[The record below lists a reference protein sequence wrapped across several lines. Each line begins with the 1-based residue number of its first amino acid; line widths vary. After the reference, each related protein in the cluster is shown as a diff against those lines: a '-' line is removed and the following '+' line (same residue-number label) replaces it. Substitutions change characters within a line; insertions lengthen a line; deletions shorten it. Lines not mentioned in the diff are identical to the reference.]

1 MTSQMVNLDKEK
13 FWQYSVT
20 RYAKGDVAPLSLL
33 LQDQH
38 GVNVNVLLLVCWC
51 LENNAVIN
59 LMQLK
64 SVIDAAANSDVQ
76 LKLHREKRKAARPVS
91 KGSNLSQTSTNTS
104 QSGGEHNSEDGA
116 GKSTGKSTAN
126 YEALK
131 EQELELEKKQQEAI
145 VKAFC
150 QLDVHRISAP
160 PSGDKSKVLNAS
172 VAALINAYGLRE
184 NQEAR
189 SLVSQL
195 IAQLP

>member
-1 MTSQMVNLDKEK
+1 MTSQMVDLDKEK

-20 RYAKGDVAPLSLL
+20 RYARGDIAPLTLL

-76 LKLHREKRKAARPVS
+76 LRLHREKRKAARPVS
-91 KGSNLSQTSTNTS
+91 QGSKISQTSTDTS
-104 QSGGEHNSEDGA
+104 QSGDKHSSEENA
-116 GKSTGKSTAN
+116 SKSVAI

-131 EQELELEKKQQEAI
+131 EQELALEQKQQEAI
-145 VKAFC
+145 VEAFG
-150 QLDVHRISAP
+150 QLDVHRISAQ

>member
-20 RYAKGDVAPLSLL
+20 RYPKGDIAPLTLL

-51 LENNAVIN
+51 LENNTVIN
-59 LMQLK
+59 LVQLK

-91 KGSNLSQTSTNTS
+91 KGSNLSQTSTDTS
-104 QSGGEHNSEDGA
+104 QSGGEHNPEEGA
-116 GKSTGKSTAN
+116 GKSTAN

-145 VKAFC
+145 VEAFC
-150 QLDVHRISAP
+150 QLDVHRISAQ

-172 VAALINAYGLRE
+172 IAALINAYGLRE